1 MAIPYSNLLSFLK
14 QHPLFKQFEEK
25 ELVEI
30 IQHLE
35 QILVQPGEDIL
46 LQDQLS
52 DRYYVI
58 YSGKVKMRRS
68 QRRMPP
74 AETVLVSGDRFGEET
89 LIFNRP
95 STVTITAEEES
106 TLLAFSFANF
116 EWLIQTFPEIKEGI
130 QPVTLPPAVQNPQF
144 SWQRPGESVHL
155 AARRHIAILFYDL
168 LKPIGVLGFS
178 LLILFVIGA
187 IPGFTTV
194 SLILGGGLLGAAVL
208 WALWEVLDWSND
220 LFIITN
226 ERVVRIEKI
235 IFQSAA
241 RQETPLSAI
250 QSVNIQTS
258 QIGRI
263 LGFGNVRVRTFSGTG
278 SMLLT
283 YVDTPKHF
291 QSLIEEQLV
300 RIRTM
305 TESAELQRIRQSIR
319 QSFGLE
325 AGEPISIDAGV
336 LAQEEVLDKGFSLFR
351 TRVVTGDTITYHK
364 HWWLLLQKAFVP
376 GILFSGTFL
385 AMTTFLL
392 RNVSAPAPVYP
403 DTETTFLFG
412 LPLLLFFFSWAA
424 YQIADWNNDVYRL
437 TKDSIIDQEKKP
449 LGREITKSA
458 PVANIQSIQQSRDGL
473 VRILLNFGTVTITV
487 AENPLHFIDVH
498 NPSQVLQDIYYRQE
512 RIKFDKQEADAEKE
526 RERMS
531 EWLKAYH
538 EILEEE
544 KTDHN
549 SD

>member
-194 SLILGGGLLGAAVL
+194 SLIL
-208 WALWEVLDWSND
+208 
-220 LFIITN
+220 
-226 ERVVRIEKI
+226 
-235 IFQSAA
+235 
-241 RQETPLSAI
+241 
-250 QSVNIQTS
+250 
-258 QIGRI
+258 
-263 LGFGNVRVRTFSGTG
+263 
-278 SMLLT
+278 
-283 YVDTPKHF
+283 
-291 QSLIEEQLV
+291 
-300 RIRTM
+300 
-305 TESAELQRIRQSIR
+305 
-319 QSFGLE
+319 
-325 AGEPISIDAGV
+325 
-336 LAQEEVLDKGFSLFR
+336 
-351 TRVVTGDTITYHK
+351 
-364 HWWLLLQKAFVP
+364 
-376 GILFSGTFL
+376 
-385 AMTTFLL
+385 
-392 RNVSAPAPVYP
+392 
-403 DTETTFLFG
+403 
-412 LPLLLFFFSWAA
+412 
-424 YQIADWNNDVYRL
+424 
-437 TKDSIIDQEKKP
+437 
-449 LGREITKSA
+449 
-458 PVANIQSIQQSRDGL
+458 
-473 VRILLNFGTVTITV
+473 
-487 AENPLHFIDVH
+487 
-498 NPSQVLQDIYYRQE
+498 
-512 RIKFDKQEADAEKE
+512 
-526 RERMS
+526 
-531 EWLKAYH
+531 
-538 EILEEE
+538 
-544 KTDHN
+544 
-549 SD
+549 